1 MLIGK
6 KLLDL
11 RKQKG
16 LSQEELAFDLKVS
29 QSSISNY
36 EAGFTVPDLEI
47 LKRIAEYFHVPVQN
61 LISDDQY
68 TFFNYEN
75 TGGNNGYVNVFLS
88 EQVVEQYEKRI
99 KEKDET
105 IAFLKNLLE
114 NR

>member
-1 MLIGK
+1 